1 MTISILI
8 PCYNEEVGI
17 ADCVR
22 SCLAQTRPADQIVV
36 VNDGSSDDSAAI
48 LKEFGDQVT
57 VLTMPKPT
65 GNKSFAQEIGLKFI
79 TSDYFV
85 ATDGDT
91 VLDKDFLKY
100 VEENVTLDPE
110 LSALSG
116 YVRSMRHNWLTACRA
131 FEYSIGQN
139 LHKLSQHHL
148 GFLFVIPGAAA
159 VFKTEDF
166 KSYIPFE
173 HDTLTEDLDFTYRL
187 HTLDLKIQY
196 DRRMVVYTQDPATL
210 HSYINQMRRWLAGG
224 WQCLLKHYRL
234 AGRLPK
240 TSLILTMLYA
250 EGLVFALMIFLL
262 PLLSLEFFAY
272 FVLTYLPLAF
282 VLAAYAAWR
291 EKRLDLLLVPIPYLF
306 VAVINSYIFLEQMVK
321 EVFIRQKNLTWFKPE
336 RFASKPARKSVTA

>member
-8 PCYNEEVGI
+8 PCHNEEVGI

-22 SCLAQTRPADQIVV
+22 SCLAQTRPADQIIV
-36 VNDGSSDDSAAI
+36 VNDGSTDRSGEI
-48 LKEFGDQVT
+48 LREFGDQVI
-57 VLTMPKPT
+57 VLTMPKAT
-65 GNKSFAQEIGLKFI
+65 GNKSFAQEVGLKFV

-91 VLDKDFLKY
+91 ILDKDFLMY
-100 VEENVTLDPE
+100 VEENVKVDPSI
-110 LSALSG
+110 SAVSG
-116 YVRSMRHNWLTACRA
+116 YVRSIKHNWLTACRA
-131 FEYSIGQN
+131 FEYSVGQN

-159 VFKTEDF
+159 VFKTADF
-166 KSYIPFE
+166 RNYIPFE

-224 WQCLLKHYRL
+224 WQCLLKHKNL
-234 AGRLPK
+234 AGHVPK
-240 TSLILTMLYA
+240 SSLVLTLLYT
-250 EGLVFALMIFLL
+250 EGLVFALMLFLL
-262 PLLSLEFFAY
+262 PFLSFKMFVYFLL
-272 FVLTYLPLAF
+272 VYLPVSFTLAI
-282 VLAAYAAWR
+282 YAAWR

-306 VAVINSYIFLEQMVK
+306 LAAVNSYIFLEQMVK
-321 EVFIRQKNLTWFKPE
+321 EVFFRKQDLTWFKPE
-336 RFASKPARKSVTA
+336 RFISKSVTT